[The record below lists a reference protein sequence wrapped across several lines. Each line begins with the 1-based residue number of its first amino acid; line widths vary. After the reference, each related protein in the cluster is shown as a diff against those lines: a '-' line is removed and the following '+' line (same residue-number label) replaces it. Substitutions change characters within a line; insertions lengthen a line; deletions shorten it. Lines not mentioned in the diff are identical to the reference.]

1 MKSVYITGIA
11 GMLGSNLAYLLR
23 DRYRVFGVD
32 LHPITIYHVT
42 ESIFSVMDTGQ
53 LRQDLIL
60 NQVDTV
66 IHCAA
71 LVDVDG
77 CEANP
82 EYAEQ
87 INYILTRDITNIC
100 ESLHIKLIF
109 ISTDAVFDGK
119 ADYLY
124 RETDTPNPVSVY
136 GKTKLK
142 AEEAVLAGKDNLVVR
157 TNIYGFNYRDK
168 FSFGEW
174 ILNSLQNNMPL
185 SMFYD
190 LYFSPLMVNE
200 LAELLDQCM
209 EKELCGLY
217 HACSTGSISKYDI
230 AKAISKEFEIAGTI
244 HHISMKDYNFKAPRT
259 QNMGLC
265 NDRLSNDLAI
275 HIRTPLEG
283 VAQFKQLYDTG
294 YPEALRKGQ

>member
-1 MKSVYITGIA
+1 MKSVFITGIA

-23 DRYRVFGVD
+23 ERYRVLGVD
-32 LHPITIYHVT
+32 LHPITIDHVMG
-42 ESIFSVMDTGQ
+42 SIFSVLDTEQ
-53 LRQDLIL
+53 LRKYLIQ
-60 NQVDTV
+60 NQIDTV

-82 EYAEQ
+82 EYAEK
-87 INYILTRDITNIC
+87 INYRLTEDIAILC

-109 ISTDAVFDGK
+109 ISSDAVFDGK

-124 RETDTPNPVSVY
+124 RETDTPNPISVY

-142 AEEAVLAGKDNLVVR
+142 AEEAVLSRKDNLVVR

-168 FSFGEW
+168 LSFGEW
-174 ILNSLQNNMPL
+174 ILNSLQNNIPL
-185 SMFYD
+185 NMFYD
-190 LYFSPLMVNE
+190 LYFSPILVNE
-200 LAELLDQCM
+200 LSELLERCM
-209 EKELCGLY
+209 EKGLCGLY

-230 AKAISKEFEIAGTI
+230 AVAIKKEFESTGTI
-244 HHISMKDYNFKAPRT
+244 NRVSMKDYNFKAPRT

-265 NDRLSNDLAI
+265 NDKLSNDLAV

-283 VAQFKQLYDTG
+283 VAQFKLLYDSG
-294 YPEALRKGQ
+294 YPNALRNG